1 MNPRTLD
8 RIIPAV
14 LVSLLFIAIAYTAYI
29 NIVNPP
35 HTYNGNN
42 TQGEN
47 ERIILVVNKSINEWK
62 RIYREYVIYS
72 DKAYR
77 EEGVVAGEYNLSQ
90 LLSIID
96 HANSSVIIR
105 KFYFYDDVIHRY
117 VVLEIVIPLFIVELH
132 LRNMPQ
138 HGSDPVIVEIANTL
152 KKYVEEYPS
161 NYTEY
166 RLALIVLKIASQIHY
181 KWEPKSYDTLLEI
194 VYNEGNCGTKSSL
207 AVELAANVGLWSAY
221 ILARACSSNNLPT
234 DHQYVAIAIDNP
246 PPHLKGGFNFTWRN
260 HTFYVAELAAGYVP
274 DFPIKP
280 YPCSLVES
288 IVAPYFEKT
297 YYVGKPLW

>member
-14 LVSLLFIAIAYTAYI
+14 LVSLLFITIAYTAYI
-29 NIVNPP
+29 NMVNPP
-35 HTYNGNN
+35 HTYDNDNV
-42 TQGEN
+42 QDED

-96 HANSSVIIR
+96 NANSSVIVR

-117 VVLEIVIPLFIVELH
+117 VVLEVVIPLFIVELH

-138 HGSDPVIVEIANTL
+138 HGSDPVIVEIA
-152 KKYVEEYPS
+152 KY
-161 NYTEY
+161 
-166 RLALIVLKIASQIHY
+166 
-181 KWEPKSYDTLLEI
+181 W
-194 VYNEGNCGTKSSL
+194 
-207 AVELAANVGLWSAY
+207 
-221 ILARACSSNNLPT
+221 
-234 DHQYVAIAIDNP
+234 
-246 PPHLKGGFNFTWRN
+246 
-260 HTFYVAELAAGYVP
+260 
-274 DFPIKP
+274 
-280 YPCSLVES
+280 
-288 IVAPYFEKT
+288 
-297 YYVGKPLW
+297 